1 MPSFPKHT
9 QKNNNNKCCIID
21 LLFWFFL
28 FKLKKRD
35 TRFLSESRRHIY
47 FRSTKYHK
55 GRQEVNKPEKL
66 FTERKILD
74 TFRSLSYLYTKLT
87 CRLYFESY
95 WVLFY

>member
-1 MPSFPKHT
+1 MFCILSIFIVFIADAEFPKAYT

-55 GRQEVNKPEKL
+55 GRQEVNK
-66 FTERKILD
+66 T
-74 TFRSLSYLYTKLT
+74 
-87 CRLYFESY
+87 
-95 WVLFY
+95 